1 MADFL
6 QIPPEKLEPE
16 TLDAVL
22 QAYINREGTD
32 YGLRELS
39 LKDKVSRLR
48 RQLDTGELRL
58 LYDLDSEEWDL
69 LTAAEAEEVLGS

>member
-1 MADFL
+1 MIVPIAEISAESLRSIAESF
-6 QIPPEKLEPE
+6 
-16 TLDAVL
+16 VL
-22 QAYINREGTD
+22 REGTD